1 MISNKGNKGNK
12 MAREFSRT
20 DRVGQQIH
28 KEVASILQHEFKHR
42 EPEVGMITVSGVEVS
57 RDLAHAKIFIT
68 FYSNS
73 TDKINEDFE
82 RLQESKSFVRGL
94 LGRRMRMRNVPAVH
108 FFKDSS
114 IEEGARISALVN
126 KAVASDK
133 AKHVDEDSID
143 DASDTPSTKNSD

>member
-1 MISNKGNKGNK
+1 

-73 TDKINEDFE
+73 EEKIDDDFAK
-82 RLQESKSFVRGL
+82 LQDAKSFVRGL
-94 LGRRMRMRNVPAVH
+94 LGRRIRMRNVPAVH

-114 IEEGARISALVN
+114 IREGARISALVN
-126 KAVASDK
+126 QAVASDK
-133 AKHVDEDSID
+133 AKHNDEDSQ
-143 DASDTPSTKNSD
+143 DASSSNSENDSAENDK